1 MNVSRIPI
9 VSMASSNRRSQS
21 SPRNHSN
28 DTLSL
33 RKSALNSCNNAKL
46 SSLSGKVPSPP
57 KRKSSRNSRTLKLYS
72 PASTNSKSTNDNQI
86 RHGQCFLEEQVSN
99 IRLLREKFNH
109 SLEKHRK
116 DREESLKRI
125 NRTLS
130 ASPISSNRRSVS
142 RLSSDS
148 SKRRSEPCL
157 TRSCDPLLSKSKGR
171 ISGSLSPVCR
181 SPLPKKYNEL
191 KPIVGKTSS
200 KLVAGLDK
208 VCQHSSRSRTIDPI
222 TKKETKVRRTRKEQ
236 EESCRRLSRSTVD
249 LTSPTDLQKTLQRQ
263 KEKERY
269 PKIVSTK
276 ILPSGTIIKNSTA
289 PLASTLGGSRL
300 KLNDKSL
307 KVTVA
312 ISPKG
317 REILKKPSETKK
329 STTRYKS
336 TLSSPNE
343 IKRRKSKDITSLG
356 EKSRTAMAGGKSR
369 SRRELKA
376 PNNTPM
382 RSKQSSK
389 SSSKAGSSERLKT
402 GEPSRSDVV
411 TPLLTIDLL
420 RQHHEATMSDSFFQ
434 HLFLR
439 DLLIKSTEPNPLRRS
454 SVLDRARMFQEIG
467 YSDSYKSEPSLKS
480 LNTYLAHKRPVSN
493 SRFRNW
499 ERESISSRS
508 SSPCFKSSLSRC
520 NRYDSLIGVDEFSSS
535 SSVRGR
541 SPDLTRECPKER
553 SLSEPPLKTLRE
565 SPDSGSHRS
574 PSPSPVRSPASR
586 KIRSLRQEHTN
597 VSDGLKSRATSTSE
611 MNNIANFRQKFGS
624 NLSLT
629 KSTSSLVSFPV
640 DREEYQ
646 QYILERL
653 HSRQKSKRYRDLF
666 DFYTSLERMGKLE
679 KTTSSCELRPR
690 LRNEEIIDYELWKQV
705 RVKEKAEQELKD
717 LYRKLQYVQKEK
729 DFVYSTT
736 DVGKYKWRGDCS
748 LRCKERSV
756 ESIKEQFCKLANEES
771 DLEAQRQREIAAK
784 KDTYKPLWRGNS
796 VVNVANTMTR
806 KAAEKSDFDR
816 SSVQAS
822 LQKSLG
828 GSNKFW
834 SSLSLEQVT
843 ALKNQLNDIYGNDTI
858 CPKRIGKTKRLKNSE
873 KVSKS
878 SHVSELQKDHLALKA
893 KEVPIVSDSEQSS
906 MSICDY
912 EIIVP
917 QVKRE
922 ASPVKELGLTVRCHS
937 MIAPDR
943 TKSTDETDKMK
954 RSGSIGRVATLERS
968 QSDRAPKSSSMS
980 EVEKKRLSL
989 TLGQEMLEKVGKK
1002 LTSPVK
1008 PRETL
1013 GAFASSLA
1021 RSKSSVSPRTC
1032 SSIDTELSKNKEKNN
1047 HLIVL
1052 TPNDSQQREHVKKV
1066 MKEWAEKAPIASTVD
1081 KEGIDQLDSATESSD
1096 TSVRTVVH
1104 RTNECEDLQKKVEF
1118 YESMEQQALE
1128 HKASQKPAC
1137 KLSYSQS
1144 FADLKELFGESSA
1157 QAAKYRTVPLARSRS
1172 VSPAGKAERITTG
1185 SGGGGGGYSSSNDNS
1200 SNNKGGRSTSAS
1212 PDVVAST
1219 RQARERDHL
1228 PRCPQ
1233 QLSSFRALSP
1243 GTEYSAG
1250 SLECLWQLHQQQR
1263 EDSPDPEKYWR
1274 TYLKLVRDGTV
1285 RRLRAKF
1292 ESLEELSHSTRLKI
1306 APVPKRFQS
1315 DPELARN
1322 LLKKVTDTTKNYIKP
1337 QEIPDVAWLRR
1348 KYEAPPPCKGRKRGR
1363 GGGSPIP
1370 RLPWKME
1377 DLTMPHI
1384 NVISKTAELKD
1395 STAPIRPTS
1404 TSRKEE
1410 TQELEARRAVNRVRE
1425 MFERSASPKTSI
1437 LGEMF
1442 TSVPD
1447 VHELRDIAPY
1457 LAGRWV
1463 AHQFPSR
1470 YDNSRSLSSPPDLS
1484 RDTSGSITPPSRKK
1498 RQTSSRSSS
1507 TSPVRPR
1514 TPVSILKQSPQP
1526 PPQQD
1531 AFANQAFDPSKHRP
1545 KFRYQPPPPP
1555 LPQPPKVRY
1564 RAGTKTWCP
1573 PLPTYNARPSVVTFE
1588 GLRAKP
1594 VNV

>member
-1 MNVSRIPI
+1 
-9 VSMASSNRRSQS
+9 MASSNRQTQS
-21 SPRNHSN
+21 NPRNYSN
-28 DTLSL
+28 DSLLL
-33 RKSALNSCNNAKL
+33 RKSALNICNTKL

-57 KRKSSRNSRTLKLYS
+57 KRKSSRNNRALKLYS
-72 PASTNSKSTNDNQI
+72 SNTPASNSLTDNQA
-86 RHGQCFLEEQVSN
+86 RHGPCFLDEQISN

-109 SLEKHRK
+109 NLEKHRK
-116 DREESLKRI
+116 DREESQKRI

-130 ASPISSNRRSVS
+130 ASPVSSTRRSIS
-142 RLSSDS
+142 RTSLDS

-157 TRSCDPLLSKSKGR
+157 LRSCNLGDPHLSKSKSR
-171 ISGSLSPVCR
+171 IFKSVSPVCR
-181 SPLPKKYNEL
+181 SPVLKKSNEL
-191 KPIVGKTSS
+191 SKPVGRTSA
-200 KLVAGLDK
+200 KLSVGSSIKSLDK
-208 VCQHSSRSRTIDPI
+208 VSQHSPRSRTINSI

-249 LTSPTDLQKTLQRQ
+249 LTSSTDLQKTLQKQ

-269 PKIVSTK
+269 PKIVTTR
-276 ILPSGTIIKNSTA
+276 ILPSGTVVKNSTA
-289 PLASTLGGSRL
+289 PLASSLSGSKF

-307 KVTVA
+307 KISVA

-317 REILKKPSETKK
+317 REILKKPCEIKK
-329 STTRYKS
+329 SSSTVKHKS
-336 TLSSPNE
+336 IFSNQNDIKKRKFKDTALSSD
-343 IKRRKSKDITSLG
+343 KCRQS
-356 EKSRTAMAGGKSR
+356 MAGGKLR
-369 SRRELKA
+369 SRKELRV
-376 PNNTPM
+376 PNNTPL
-382 RSKQSSK
+382 RSKQNSK
-389 SSSKAGSSERLKT
+389 SSSKASSSERLKST
-402 GEPSRSDVV
+402 EISKSDIV

-439 DLLIKSTEPNPLRRS
+439 DILMKSEEASPLRRS

-467 YSDSYKSEPSLKS
+467 YSDSYRSEPSLKS
-480 LNTYLAHKRPVSN
+480 INTYLAHKRPVSN

-499 ERESISSRS
+499 ERESMSSRS
-508 SSPCFKSSLSRC
+508 SSPCFKSSLSRF
-520 NRYDSLIGVDEFSSS
+520 NRYDSLLGVDDFMSSS
-535 SSVRGR
+535 SSLRGR

-574 PSPSPVRSPASR
+574 PSPSPVRSPSSR
-586 KIRSLRQEHTN
+586 KIRSLRQDHSN
-597 VSDGLKSRATSTSE
+597 VGDGLKSRANSTSE
-611 MNNIANFRQKFGS
+611 MSNISKYKQNFGS
-624 NLSLT
+624 NISLT

-653 HSRQKSKRYRDLF
+653 HSRQKSKRYRDLY

-679 KTTSSCELRPR
+679 KTASSGELRPR

-717 LYRKLQYVQKEK
+717 LYKKLKYVQKEK

-736 DVGKYKWRGDCS
+736 DVERYKWRGDCS

-771 DLEAQRQREIAAK
+771 ELEASRQREIAAK
-784 KDTYKPLWRGNS
+784 KDTYKPLWRGSS

-806 KAAEKSDFDR
+806 KAVEKSDFDR

-834 SSLSLEQVT
+834 SSLSIEQVT

-858 CPKRIGKTKRLKNSE
+858 CTKKTKEPKRLEQTV
-873 KVSKS
+873 KVSKVCPNVTKS
-878 SHVSELQKDHLALKA
+878 KKDILTS
-893 KEVPIVSDSEQSS
+893 KEKKEASVVSDSEQSS
-906 MSICDY
+906 MSISDY

-917 QVKRE
+917 QIKRE

-937 MIAPDR
+937 MISPDR
-943 TKSTDETDKMK
+943 SKRSDESDKMK
-954 RSGSIGRVATLERS
+954 RSRSIGRVATLERS
-968 QSDRAPKSSSMS
+968 QSERSPRSASLS

-989 TLGQEMLEKVGKK
+989 TLGQEMLEKVSKK
-1002 LTSPVK
+1002 LTTPIK

-1013 GAFASSLA
+1013 GALASTLA
-1021 RSKSSVSPRTC
+1021 RSKSNVSPRTC
-1032 SSIDTELSKNKEKNN
+1032 SSIDTDSSKIKDKNN
-1047 HLIVL
+1047 HLLVL
-1052 TPNDSQQREHVKKV
+1052 TPDDTQQKERVKKV
-1066 MKEWAEKAPIASTVD
+1066 MKEWSEKPPTFPIIE
-1081 KEGIDQLDSATESSD
+1081 KEGMDQIDSATESSD
-1096 TSVRTVVH
+1096 TSVRTVVQ
-1104 RTNECEDLQKKVEF
+1104 RLNECEELQKKVEF
-1118 YESMEQQALE
+1118 YESKNQ
-1128 HKASQKPAC
+1128 KTSKDSKSPQKPAC

-1172 VSPAGKAERITTG
+1172 VSPAGKAERIT
-1185 SGGGGGGYSSSNDNS
+1185 SCSSNDNS
-1200 SNNKGGRSTSAS
+1200 NNRGGRSTSGS

-1219 RQARERDHL
+1219 RQPRERDQW
-1228 PRCPQ
+1228 PQ
-1233 QLSSFRALSP
+1233 GLHFSTFRALSP
-1243 GTEYSAG
+1243 GTDYSAG
-1250 SLECLWQLHQQQR
+1250 SLECLWQLHHHR
-1263 EDSPDPEKYWR
+1263 DDSPDPEKYWR
-1274 TYLKLVRDGTV
+1274 TYLKLVRDGVV

-1292 ESLEELSHSTRLKI
+1292 ESLEELSHSNRQRITP
-1306 APVPKRFQS
+1306 APKRFQS

-1322 LLKKVTDTTKNYIKP
+1322 LLRKVTDTTKNYIKP

-1348 KYEAPPPCKGRKRGR
+1348 KYEPPPSKSRKRGR

-1384 NVISKTAELKD
+1384 NVISKTVELKD
-1395 STAPIRPTS
+1395 SACPRQLTS
-1404 TSRKEE
+1404 SSRNEE
-1410 TQELEARRAVNRVRE
+1410 TRELKARRAVNRVRE
-1425 MFERSASPKTSI
+1425 MFERSVSPKTSI

-1498 RQTSSRSSS
+1498 RPTSSSRSSS

-1514 TPVSILKQSPQP
+1514 TPVSILKQPPQ
-1526 PPQQD
+1526 PQQD
-1531 AFANQAFDPSKHRP
+1531 AFANQPFDPSKHRP

-1564 RAGTKTWCP
+1564 RGRTWCP

-1588 GLRAKP
+1588 GSRVNP